1 MRKRISFY
9 SFTLALLFLF
19 STGCKKDD
27 NKEFR
32 QLIVPDDYKT
42 IQAAIDASSNGDEVI
57 VSVGVYKENIDFK
70 GKLITLRSTEPDDST
85 IVATTIIDGNGSGTV
100 VKFQSGESAE
110 TIIWGFTITGGDAGN
125 QNGGGILVTN
135 SSKPVIKGN
144 IIYDNTAGY
153 GAGIFVTNES
163 QPVIEKNLFFENHAN
178 RRGGAIYA
186 IKQSNVT
193 IRDNVMIDHERADGV
208 IHIGGANAG
217 DRASANITGNLIKDN
232 TTDFGT
238 GAIKVTVE
246 STASIVNNE
255 MINNVGASDN
265 SGAAISVTHSS
276 TADILNNTITGNSAN
291 RLGAIVIYRESE
303 AVIRGNTITGNSA
316 GEPGGNYGSGGGI
329 AVTYNSIVTIDD
341 NIISDNNAYNP
352 SRGGGGIMVD
362 DSEVIIKENVISGN
376 TAFRYGGGIYFWTS
390 VSATVNDNTI
400 SDNNAQGSA
409 QACGGGIMAGSNCN
423 IKLYGNNIT
432 DNDAQWFG
440 GGVYVHRD
448 AYLKDDTGSNMPKVN
463 YPPTVEPNNDYLGNT
478 HGDDTH
484 QGANVFFDN

>member
-1 MRKRISFY
+1 MKTKSTCY
-9 SFTLALLFLF
+9 VLTVALLFLLAA
-19 STGCKKDD
+19 GCKKDD
-27 NKEFR
+27 IKEFR
-32 QLIVPDDYKT
+32 TLIVPDEYSS
-42 IQAAIDASSNGDEVI
+42 IQAAIDASSNGDEVV
-57 VSVGVYKENIDFK
+57 VSVGLYKENIDFK
-70 GKLITLRSTEPDDST
+70 GKLITLRSTEPGDSS
-85 IVATTIIDGNGSGTV
+85 VVSTTIIDGNGSGTV

-110 TIIWGFTITGGDAGN
+110 SIIWGFTITGGNTGS

-135 SSKPVIKGN
+135 SSKPVIRGN
-144 IIYDNTAGY
+144 IICKNTAAY

-163 QPVIEKNLFFENHAN
+163 QPLIDKNLFYENHAN
-178 RRGGAIYA
+178 SRGGAVYA

-193 IRDNVMIDHERADGV
+193 ITDNVMVNHESADGV
-208 IHIGGANAG
+208 IHIGGANAS
-217 DRASANITGNLIKDN
+217 DKASANITGNLIKDN
-232 TTDFGT
+232 TTTFGT

-255 MINNVGASDN
+255 IINNVGASDN

-316 GEPGGNYGSGGGI
+316 GETGGNYGSGGAI
-329 AVTYNSIVTIDD
+329 AVTYKSVVTIED
-341 NIISDNNAYNP
+341 NTINGNSAWNP

-362 DSEVIIKENVISGN
+362 DSEVIIKENVITGN
-376 TAFRYGGGIYFWTS
+376 SAFRYGGGIYLWVNVT
-390 VSATVNDNTI
+390 ATIHDNTI
-400 SDNNAQGSA
+400 SDNDAQGNN
-409 QACGGGIMAGSNCN
+409 QACGGAMMVGSNSN
-423 IKLYGNNIT
+423 VKLFGNNISG
-432 DNDAQWFG
+432 NNAQWFG

-448 AYLKDDTGSNMPKVN
+448 AFLKDETGSNMPKIN
-463 YPPTVEPNNDYLGNT
+463 YPPTVEPNNDYQGNT